1 MVIYSFIVDDASI
14 TKEYVLNNPH
24 TGVATFTLNKV
35 EINELNSTS
44 DANISKVTVGKGNGA
59 VATNTVF
66 GRNALNHNTTGIQNT
81 AMGYD
86 ALYSNITGESNVA
99 IGVNPLYYNTTGN
112 VNLAIGV
119 NALYKNRTGNYN
131 TAVGTDALMSNTT
144 GSYNTAINYDSLH
157 LNTTGSGNTS
167 IGYLSLYS
175 NVSGSE
181 NVAIGFG
188 AGGQTTDTA
197 NVSGMQNTWVGYQS
211 GPDTTL
217 QLNNSIAIG
226 YQAKNTKSNQVVLG
240 NKSITSTILRGEVT
254 ISNGTQVAGVLTA
267 TALLDFPSTSASI
280 VSDLT
285 VLVKGAA
292 LGDVVSIGVP
302 LESITKTGSY
312 SAWVSSA
319 NVVSI
324 RFSPRK
330 SVEDPSA
337 GVFRAVVTKF

>member
-99 IGVNPLYYNTTGN
+99 IGVSPLYYNTTGN

-157 LNTTGSGNTS
+157 LIQLVLVTHLLA
-167 IGYLSLYS
+167 IYPYIVML
-175 NVSGSE
+175 
-181 NVAIGFG
+181 VA
-188 AGGQTTDTA
+188 
-197 NVSGMQNTWVGYQS
+197 VK
-211 GPDTTL
+211 TL
-217 QLNNSIAIG
+217 LLVLVL
-226 YQAKNTKSNQVVLG
+226 VVKLL
-240 NKSITSTILRGEVT
+240 ILQMFLVCKTHG
-254 ISNGTQVAGVLTA
+254 
-267 TALLDFPSTSASI
+267 LDFNQDQI
-280 VSDLT
+280 QLC
-285 VLVKGAA
+285 
-292 LGDVVSIGVP
+292 
-302 LESITKTGSY
+302 
-312 SAWVSSA
+312 
-319 NVVSI
+319 N
-324 RFSPRK
+324 
-330 SVEDPSA
+330 
-337 GVFRAVVTKF
+337 